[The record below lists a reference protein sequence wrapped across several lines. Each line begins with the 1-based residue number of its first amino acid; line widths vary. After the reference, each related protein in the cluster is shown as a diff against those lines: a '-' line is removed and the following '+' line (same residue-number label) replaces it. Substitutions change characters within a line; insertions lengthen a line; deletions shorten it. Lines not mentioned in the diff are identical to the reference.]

1 MATTISPLQVG
12 DQAPSFSALDQN
24 GNTRTLEE
32 FKGSK
37 LVLYFYPKDNTP
49 GCTAQA
55 CNLNDN
61 LAQLSKAGYKVL
73 GVSKDP
79 AKSHLKFIDKFGLQ
93 FDLLCDEELHVHN
106 AYGVWGLKKF
116 MGREYDGTHR
126 TTFVMD
132 EHGVIE
138 QVIAKPKTKAHAE
151 EILQP
156 EG

>member
-1 MATTISPLQVG
+1 M
-12 DQAPSFSALDQN
+12 
-24 GNTRTLEE
+24 
-32 FKGSK
+32 
-37 LVLYFYPKDNTP
+37 
-49 GCTAQA
+49 
-55 CNLNDN
+55 
-61 LAQLSKAGYKVL
+61 
-73 GVSKDP
+73 
-79 AKSHLKFIDKFGLQ
+79 
-93 FDLLCDEELHVHN
+93 LCDEELHVHN